1 MKKEKIIVEESG
13 NLATDKQQTTFDNS
27 PMGEKGKI
35 AYGYIDERICID
47 GVISKTNTKQRLR
60 AFIEEFLKE
69 RSDEK

>member
-1 MKKEKIIVEESG
+1 MRIIIVEESN
-13 NLATDKQQTTFDNS
+13 NLATDKMQTTFDNNS